1 MLDRFDEAVPL
12 ARGPTPVCASH
23 DGRFGEWRLAEIAS
37 LQDDHDASGTP
48 PRAVR
53 VARRMGLLG
62 YLSRAT
68 CPIWDKSCASSAATT
83 RRKLARRGHQ
93 LAEGSDVTASAAWRR
108 VQLVCAPTAASTPRR
123 ERLAR
128 EALAISEDTDGLND
142 QGEALCDLAEILV
155 AAGRGEEAADALA
168 AALERFER
176 KENIPMARR
185 TRTQLMA
192 LRAGT
197 SSV

>member
-1 MLDRFDEAVPL
+1 MQSLSRQKCEPGSHHEQLAAESSCGLNQVSGPDAFDAYWRPELDAEVGGQGSLRSAEHPRAQVL
-12 ARGPTPVCASH
+12 AGARGAFHP
-23 DGRFGEWRLAEIAS
+23 
-37 LQDDHDASGTP
+37 
-48 PRAVR
+48 
-53 VARRMGLLG
+53 
-62 YLSRAT
+62 
-68 CPIWDKSCASSAATT
+68 CPLEA
-83 RRKLARRGHQ
+83 
-93 LAEGSDVTASAAWRR
+93 
-108 VQLVCAPTAASTPRR
+108 

-128 EALAISEDTDGLND
+128 EALAITEDTDGLND

-155 AAGRGEEAADALA
+155 AAGRGEEAAEALA

-185 TRTQLMA
+185 TRTQLTA